1 MQTRQCKGISSSA
14 VHNPTNSPVTAQ
26 GLAGIRAVL
35 AMMTMVHIT
44 TLDPL
49 EMVTVRIRFLVTAQ
63 SPDTATMTAR
73 LPAISERDM
82 DRILSSIADP
92 ITTMAPIPVMTAVCR
107 ADTVPRRV

>member
-1 MQTRQCKGISSSA
+1 MQTRQCKEISSSA
-14 VHNPTNSPVTAQ
+14 VHNPANSPVTAQ
-26 GLAGIRAVL
+26 GLARIRAVL

-63 SPDTATMTAR
+63 SPDTATMTAL
-73 LPAISERDM
+73 LPERDM